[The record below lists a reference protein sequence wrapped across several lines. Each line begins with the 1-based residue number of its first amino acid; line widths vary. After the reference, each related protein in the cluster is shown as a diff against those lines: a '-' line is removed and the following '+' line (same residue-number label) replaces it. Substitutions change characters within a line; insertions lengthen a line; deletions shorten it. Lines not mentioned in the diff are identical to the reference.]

1 MRSREFEGGDDL
13 NSDLETGLKED
24 DYNEL
29 DGEDLEGFS
38 IKEEG
43 DEFADDLD
51 EDDDLLDD
59 DDQKDDEEEEMF

>member
-1 MRSREFEGGDDL
+1 MRSRESESQDGL
-13 NSDLETGLKED
+13 NPGILSED

-43 DEFADDLD
+43 DEFGD
-51 EDDDLLDD
+51 ELGDNEDDLLDD
-59 DDQKDDEEEEMF
+59 DDLKDQREEEEEMF